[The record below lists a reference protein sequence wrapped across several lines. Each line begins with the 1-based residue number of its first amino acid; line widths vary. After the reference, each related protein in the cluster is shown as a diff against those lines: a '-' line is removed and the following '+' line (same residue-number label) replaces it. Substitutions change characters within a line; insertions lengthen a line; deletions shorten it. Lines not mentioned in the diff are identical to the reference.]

1 LQSKLREQIAA
12 FDKAIRAEVKQSH
25 ECRLLMNVPGIG
37 PVTVLAY
44 VSAIERPDRFRRSR
58 LAGAH
63 LGLTPRQYQ
72 SGDVDRSGHISKCG
86 DTLARLCLYE
96 AATVIMTRVK
106 RPSGLKIWAMK
117 IAKRSGT
124 NKARV
129 ALARK
134 LAVIFGSKRRLS
146 NVHNGLVEVALCGPT
161 ASGGVVCTLA
171 PEGKLTDLVLPQQ
184 NASPG

>member
-1 LQSKLREQIAA
+1 MSAPSSIPIAFVDHA
-12 FDKAIRAEVKQSH
+12 W
-25 ECRLLMNVPGIG
+25 
-37 PVTVLAY
+37 
-44 VSAIERPDRFRRSR
+44 SARTWDSP
-58 LAGAH
+58 
-63 LGLTPRQYQ
+63 PRQYQ

-106 RPSGLKIWAMK
+106 RPLGLKVWAMK

-134 LAVIFGSKRRLS
+134 LAVILHSIWRTGEAFRWGT
-146 NVHNGLVEVALCGPT
+146 H
-161 ASGGVVCTLA
+161 
-171 PEGKLTDLVLPQQ
+171 
-184 NASPG
+184 

>member
-1 LQSKLREQIAA
+1 M
-12 FDKAIRAEVKQSH
+12 V
-25 ECRLLMNVPGIG
+25 
-37 PVTVLAY
+37 
-44 VSAIERPDRFRRSR
+44 
-58 LAGAH
+58 GAH

-96 AATVIMTRVK
+96 AATVIMTRIK
-106 RPSGLKIWAMK
+106 RPLDLKVWATK

-134 LAVIFGSKRRLS
+134 LAVILHSIWRTGEPFRWSPR
-146 NVHNGLVEVALCGPT
+146 ETVA
-161 ASGGVVCTLA
+161 
-171 PEGKLTDLVLPQQ
+171 
-184 NASPG
+184 